1 MKAKRFNI
9 IAILIIVVLLL
20 TTLLTA
26 CSSGTAAPTTTP
38 GGTATA
44 KPTATTKPTATAQPA
59 GKVYKWNM
67 QGLNSPGTEFFTMSD
82 EALATKIEF
91 LTNGQ
96 VIINPF
102 GPGGIVPFGD
112 TMNSVQQGT
121 LDVGNW
127 WTCYD
132 LGMRPVTAL
141 WGTMP
146 FGFNN
151 NQEYNDWM
159 LEWGGFELAQECYAE
174 WNIDIAGTFSSGAAQ
189 IAGQTREEYKTYK
202 DMKGK
207 IFRSSG
213 LAAEVLQSVGLQT
226 VFLPAGELFTAIE
239 RGTIDVVEF
248 AGPSWNFRSAYHEVA
263 PYVIGPGWHEPASNM
278 MMLVNHD
285 RFTEIGADLQKD
297 IWAAYMWFGMEYGAW
312 SRKDDIIGMEKM
324 LDYGC
329 VWNRLPDDDL
339 QILHDA
345 WYKISDKKA
354 EEDPLYKR
362 TWESYKTYKVSQDKI
377 NSLNWDLSFDRVA
390 GLPDKIVS

>member
-1 MKAKRFNI
+1 MKTKRFSI
-9 IAILIIVVLLL
+9 IAILIIVAVLA
-20 TTLLTA
+20 TA
-26 CSSGTAAPTTTP
+26 CAGETAAPAATP
-38 GGTATA
+38 GATATA
-44 KPTATTKPTATAQPA
+44 TKTPTATAQPA

-67 QGLNSPGTEFFTMSD
+67 QGINSPGTEFFTQSD
-82 EALATKIEF
+82 EALAEIVEF
-91 LTNGQ
+91 ITDGR
-96 VIINPF
+96 VIISPF

-112 TMNSVQQGT
+112 TTKSVQQGT
-121 LDVGNW
+121 LDVANW

-141 WGTMP
+141 FGTMP
-146 FGFNN
+146 FGFSNS
-151 NQEYNDWM
+151 QEYDDWM
-159 LEWGGFELAQECYAE
+159 IRAGGMDVAKKVYAE
-174 WNIDIAGTFSSGAAQ
+174 WNINVLSGTGLGAAQ

-263 PYVIGPGWHEPASNM
+263 PYVIGPGWHEPASYELF
-278 MMLVNHD
+278 LVNQD
-285 RFTEIGADLQKD
+285 RSDEIGEELQRK
-297 IWAAYMWFGMEYGAW
+297 INIAYRAFGQDYSSW
-312 SRKDDIIGMEKM
+312 SRGDDIQSMEKM

-345 WYKISDKKA
+345 WYKVSDKKA
-354 EEDPLYKR
+354 LEDPLYKEA
-362 TWESYKTYKVSQDKI
+362 WDSYKVFTESMNKI
-377 NSLNWDLSFDRVA
+377 KELNWDLSFTRVA